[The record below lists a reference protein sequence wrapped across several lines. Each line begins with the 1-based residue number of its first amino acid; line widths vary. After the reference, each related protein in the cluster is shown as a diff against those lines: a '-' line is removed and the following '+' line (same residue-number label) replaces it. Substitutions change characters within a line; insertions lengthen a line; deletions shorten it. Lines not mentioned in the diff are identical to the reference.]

1 MLIRVGY
8 EIEIEVDQ
16 PTPLYTLMDVH
27 PDRMC
32 DVLWSRPPVGEAPAG
47 ARRYRDVFGNSGQRL
62 SVLPGTTTLR
72 YDAVVADNG
81 GPDPF
86 EPGAEQVAP
95 ERLPD
100 ECLVYLL
107 GSRYCETDRLSGL
120 AWKLFGGVA
129 PGWARVAAV
138 CDYVHSRLRFSYG
151 FARSTRTAVEA
162 HEERVGVCRDFAH
175 LAIAFC
181 RALNIPAR
189 YVNGY
194 MGDIGV
200 EPDPAPMDF
209 NAWFEAYLGGRW
221 YTFDARHNTRRIGRI
236 VVARG
241 RDATDVPLLH
251 TFGAHRLG
259 AFRVWT
265 HEHEGALP
273 IEMPLPPAK
282 EASRR
287 CGPPGRSPHD
297 LGQGAGQGAGQG
309 NLVTS
314 LL

>member
-8 EIEIEVDQ
+8 EIEIQVDQ
-16 PTPLYTLMDVH
+16 PTPLCTLMSVN
-27 PDRMC
+27 PDRQR
-32 DVLWSRPPVGEAPAG
+32 DIRWSRPPVGLTQPNVSVF
-47 ARRYRDVFGNSGQRL
+47 RDSFGNDCHRMIAR
-62 SVLPGTTTLR
+62 PGTTTLR
-72 YDAVVADNG
+72 YDAVVEDNG
-81 GPDPF
+81 TADDCDPD
-86 EPGAEQVAP
+86 AQLVAP
-95 ERLPD
+95 EDLPD

-107 GSRYCETDRLSGL
+107 GSRYCETDRLSAR
-120 AWKLFGGVA
+120 AWKLFGDTE
-129 PGWARVAAV
+129 PGWGRVQAI
-138 CDYVHSRLRFSYG
+138 CDYVHHRLDFSYG
-151 FARSTRTAVEA
+151 FARATRTAIEA

-241 RDATDVPLLH
+241 RDATDIPLIH
-251 TFGAHRLG
+251 TFGPHRLDR
-259 AFRVWT
+259 FEVWT

-273 IEMPLPPAK
+273 VEVPIRRLDQPTI
-282 EASRR
+282 SRAY
-287 CGPPGRSPHD
+287 GPPGRSPRD
-297 LGQGAGQGAGQG
+297 LGQDAS
-309 NLVTS
+309 VTS
-314 LL
+314 LF